1 MNSFFV
7 MAPLVSNG
15 GAFQACIKINVGEYE
30 ISIACDNSCGA
41 NSEHTLRHSMMVF
54 WGDVDVTEKFC
65 NCDEVLGVSFNQIV
79 SVYMKLLDL
88 E

>member
-1 MNSFFV
+1 MNNSFFV
-7 MAPLVSNG
+7 MKPIMSGEN
-15 GAFQACIKINVGEYE
+15 FQANIKINVGEYE

-54 WGDVDVTEKFC
+54 WGDVNVTEKFC
-65 NCDEVLGVSFNQIV
+65 GCDEVLGVSFNQIV